1 MSSSI
6 LSQNLTISDT
16 LVPTVQ
22 EIINCTT
29 EVESKLFSIISHFC
43 LQDAFVSSLTLGAQ
57 KFIPA
62 KGGKYILLNS
72 LVYYITEDGKQ
83 LLYIPEKAKL
93 PNKNISFRQQLISE
107 AHDIPY
113 SGHFGAY
120 KTLYNLQQQF
130 FWPQIYLDVSEY
142 CKSCISCQRNK
153 PSNRKPLGLLQPMPV
168 AFKPWQTISMDFIT
182 QLPKTVDGYDSI
194 LVVVDQL
201 TKRAHFIPTTSD
213 ISASGV
219 AHLFFNNIWKHHVLP
234 TTIISDR
241 DSKFTSKFWQT
252 LWSLLGTKLAM
263 STAFNPQTDGQTER
277 LNKTLEEYIRA
288 YIDPTTQN
296 WSKFLT
302 PAEYAYNNARHES
315 TGYSPF
321 ELDCGR
327 QPNNPL
333 FMFSAAARQHA
344 AEDRVINSLD
354 DYLQQMSKLWQI
366 ARNALLLAQ
375 TNQKHYHDLKHR
387 HDEFFVG
394 DMVFLSTLRQFEYGK
409 IVYASKNQEGSP
421 KFEPRYLGP
430 FKIIGKPSPHAYK
443 LDLPPSIKIHP
454 VIHIRYLLRPK
465 EAKQFPN
472 RITSYRQPPTII
484 ENVPEYEVESI
495 LKKRLRKYGK
505 SSRIEY
511 LVHWKGYPS
520 EEDTWEPLHNLTNC
534 RDLLTA
540 FNNSEAAVVQ
550 SINILAFDFVV

>member
-1 MSSSI
+1 
-6 LSQNLTISDT
+6 
-16 LVPTVQ
+16 
-22 EIINCTT
+22 
-29 EVESKLFSIISHFC
+29 
-43 LQDAFVSSLTLGAQ
+43 
-57 KFIPA
+57 
-62 KGGKYILLNS
+62 
-72 LVYYITEDGKQ
+72 
-83 LLYIPEKAKL
+83 
-93 PNKNISFRQQLISE
+93 
-107 AHDIPY
+107 
-113 SGHFGAY
+113 
-120 KTLYNLQQQF
+120 
-130 FWPQIYLDVSEY
+130 
-142 CKSCISCQRNK
+142 
-153 PSNRKPLGLLQPMPV
+153 
-168 AFKPWQTISMDFIT
+168 
-182 QLPKTVDGYDSI
+182 
-194 LVVVDQL
+194 
-201 TKRAHFIPTTSD
+201 
-213 ISASGV
+213 
-219 AHLFFNNIWKHHVLP
+219 
-234 TTIISDR
+234 
-241 DSKFTSKFWQT
+241 
-252 LWSLLGTKLAM
+252 
-263 STAFNPQTDGQTER
+263 
-277 LNKTLEEYIRA
+277 
-288 YIDPTTQN
+288 
-296 WSKFLT
+296 
-302 PAEYAYNNARHES
+302 
-315 TGYSPF
+315 
-321 ELDCGR
+321 
-327 QPNNPL
+327 
-333 FMFSAAARQHA
+333 MFSAAARQHA